1 MRPPPPVC
9 YFTGVALPSLK
20 FPCSSARQWPRQTKK
35 TACCH
40 QWPTS
45 GLDVGGV
52 PCCFSRG
59 NVVFKLWGMVKGV
72 SVSYY
77 HTLENEKTH
86 GLKWSSD
93 IGECN
98 CYILL
103 EMVSFQ
109 KKTIWFRETHRRTE
123 TYWKARNGSTW
134 WQNTLFSIV
143 VRHLMASTDHQI
155 REHVFRLMLF
165 SWLLWQWWN
174 TSCHDNEM
182 EIEGTSLF
190 RGGGFI
196 NPCLFFFP

>member
-20 FPCSSARQWPRQTKK
+20 FPCSSACQWPRQTKK

-109 KKTIWFRETHRRTE
+109 KKLFGLEKHTGELKHIGRLEMGQRDGRTP
-123 TYWKARNGSTW
+123 
-134 WQNTLFSIV
+134 FS
-143 VRHLMASTDHQI
+143 A
-155 REHVFRLMLF
+155 
-165 SWLLWQWWN
+165 LLW
-174 TSCHDNEM
+174 
-182 EIEGTSLF
+182 GT
-190 RGGGFI
+190 
-196 NPCLFFFP
+196 